1 MSSTLYFV
9 AAAILI
15 AAAALSAWKNVH
27 RHLAKPKLLATI
39 AAISVVTILS
49 ILLLLK
55 LFSRKEGE
63 PPRQPPD
70 YSAPSGTA

>member
-9 AAAILI
+9 AAGLLI
-15 AAAALSAWKNVH
+15 FAAGLSAWKNVH
-27 RHLAKPKLLATI
+27 RQLTKPKLLAII
-39 AAISVVTILS
+39 ATISVVTIVA
-49 ILLLLK
+49 IFLLLK
-55 LFSRKEGE
+55 MLSRKEGE